1 MPVSV
6 DLGDVLEDYLNQ
18 LVASGRYNSKS
29 EVLREGLRLIQD
41 REMGLAAA
49 IESAGARSRAMPA
62 DDLPEISPDTARAAL
77 NRLRQ
82 RIRPLP
88 SA

>member
-6 DLGDVLEDYLNQ
+6 DLGEVLEDYLNQ

-49 IESAGARSRAMPA
+49 LKSAERATPA
-62 DDLPEISPDTARAAL
+62 SATDLEEISPDSARAAL

-82 RIRPLP
+82 RIRPS